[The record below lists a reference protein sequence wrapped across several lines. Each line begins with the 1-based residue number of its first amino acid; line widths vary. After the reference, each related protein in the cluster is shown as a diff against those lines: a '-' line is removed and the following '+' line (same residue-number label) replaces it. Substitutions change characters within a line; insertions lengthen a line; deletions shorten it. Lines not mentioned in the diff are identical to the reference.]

1 MKKLKRFLAI
11 IISIVMIMCS
21 TLPSLANGSEEVPET
36 SESKIVEQLK
46 EDLGEEKATEIL
58 KNSDVSVDEESETT
72 AGDDIMSSIKEEPEE
87 ESESTVED
95 DILSSLEEEPEEET
109 ESTVEDEEEETS
121 MGELHEPEE
130 NVGASTASPEEESEL
145 TVVKTEEETSMGE
158 LHELEEDATTVS
170 EKESEENFASESP
183 EETKEDVTDVEEIE
197 EEKTSDDLIESEENK
212 RKVNNIEIKNE
223 FACYKEIATFSETKS
238 FAIGSS
244 SNYTLSGSLWYP
256 SEGING
262 ITKGL
267 VTKIIIEQSDT
278 IPSGTEFIV
287 GHNDDNSDTLKAYL
301 NGTEVTIHIPMG
313 CILYAPENCYG
324 LFSFFDSRGSSPS
337 ITRESSLVEISGLS
351 LLNTE
356 NVTDMEHMFFCNNNL
371 TILDVSSFDTSSV
384 TSFRSMFQGCSL
396 LTNIDVSNF
405 ITNNAKKM
413 DHMFAGCSSLTTL
426 NVSNFN
432 TEHVG
437 EDIVYPNDIFYYDCG
452 FIAMFESCSS
462 LTSIDVSNF
471 NTSNAHSF
479 LQMFHK
485 CAMLE
490 SIDISNFDSSNV
502 INMSSMFNGCV
513 NLNEL
518 ILGNLETINVTG
530 TDTQEYNTGFAYMF
544 GNCSSLS
551 KLNLSSFDTNSV
563 VSMSNM
569 FRNCSNLKQI
579 YVSTSFKTQ
588 NVQVSDHMFSGCTS
602 LVGGNGT
609 TFDSSHVDKE
619 YARIDA
625 EGTPGYFTIKNAP
638 TPWMWW
644 YVDGTT
650 IHYSNSA
657 PASGGYAV
665 TGDTISYNGLTKSDI
680 TRAVFDNTINAQTTA
695 SMFESFTSLETIE
708 NINNLNT
715 SNVTDMTCMFDSCE
729 GLRDLD
735 LSSFDT
741 SNVTSLGAMFNFC
754 TSLRSVDLSSFNTGN
769 VTNMSEMFTCCSS
782 LTSIDLSS
790 FDTSSVVYINHMFY
804 QCSSLTTIYVS
815 NNFVTTNVTDSDDMF
830 TDCTS
835 LVGGNGTTFDSSH
848 IDKEYARI
856 DSTATPGYFTYRE
869 APTPTPTLDSIS
881 IDTNPSKLTYNVG
894 EKFNPNGLKIKLNY
908 SDGTS
913 DIVTYNDTTKNSFAF
928 NPSLDTALDTTHT
941 NVVVTYSSKTAN
953 IPITVEGGET
963 PTLTSIAVSSSP
975 RKTSYVEGNYLAPAG
990 LVIKLTYSDSS
1001 TENVSYNNTTKNS
1014 FSFNPSL
1021 STRLSTS
1028 MSSVTVTYGG
1038 KSASF
1043 KIKVSSGGY
1052 TPSGG
1057 GGSSGGSGGGT
1068 IASIQN
1074 QINAQNGLPSSAV
1087 PSTSRVAGVKSISQ
1101 VVDTAASNWAVDPQT
1116 GRWKLNTIGMNGQV
1130 QQAVNGFYLLT
1141 NVVVQVVNGNPVS
1154 VQANNTYYFDAS
1166 GNMVT
1171 GWVQTADSKWYFFEN
1186 AKTAEE
1192 GKMSIGWKQVQGS
1205 WYYFTPEGDM
1215 MTSGMTPDG
1224 FVIGADGKWQG

>member
-11 IISIVMIMCS
+11 IISIVMVMYS

-72 AGDDIMSSIKEEPEE
+72 IVEESEIESEASETKVEEENEKKDVEESVEENEEKTTFSNEEPEE
-87 ESESTVED
+87 DETTV
-95 DILSSLEEEPEEET
+95 SSEEP
-109 ESTVEDEEEETS
+109 
-121 MGELHEPEE
+121 
-130 NVGASTASPEEESEL
+130 
-145 TVVKTEEETSMGE
+145 
-158 LHELEEDATTVS
+158 EEDATTVS
-170 EKESEENFASESP
+170 EKESEEDTITESLEETKKDATNVEETEEETSAISNEETEEIVTSDEKTE
-183 EETKEDVTDVEEIE
+183 EETKEDVQVESTE
-197 EEKTSDDLIESEENK
+197 ETSAEVAET
-212 RKVNNIEIKNE
+212 
-223 FACYKEIATFSETKS
+223 IA
-238 FAIGSS
+238 
-244 SNYTLSGSLWYP
+244 
-256 SEGING
+256 
-262 ITKGL
+262 
-267 VTKIIIEQSDT
+267 
-278 IPSGTEFIV
+278 
-287 GHNDDNSDTLKAYL
+287 
-301 NGTEVTIHIPMG
+301 
-313 CILYAPENCYG
+313 
-324 LFSFFDSRGSSPS
+324 
-337 ITRESSLVEISGLS
+337 LVEVQETATSEDK
-351 LLNTE
+351 LL
-356 NVTDMEHMFFCNNNL
+356 
-371 TILDVSSFDTSSV
+371 
-384 TSFRSMFQGCSL
+384 
-396 LTNIDVSNF
+396 
-405 ITNNAKKM
+405 
-413 DHMFAGCSSLTTL
+413 
-426 NVSNFN
+426 
-432 TEHVG
+432 
-437 EDIVYPNDIFYYDCG
+437 
-452 FIAMFESCSS
+452 
-462 LTSIDVSNF
+462 
-471 NTSNAHSF
+471 
-479 LQMFHK
+479 
-485 CAMLE
+485 
-490 SIDISNFDSSNV
+490 
-502 INMSSMFNGCV
+502 
-513 NLNEL
+513 
-518 ILGNLETINVTG
+518 G
-530 TDTQEYNTGFAYMF
+530 T
-544 GNCSSLS
+544 
-551 KLNLSSFDTNSV
+551 
-563 VSMSNM
+563 
-569 FRNCSNLKQI
+569 
-579 YVSTSFKTQ
+579 
-588 NVQVSDHMFSGCTS
+588 
-602 LVGGNGT
+602 
-609 TFDSSHVDKE
+609 
-619 YARIDA
+619 
-625 EGTPGYFTIKNAP
+625 P

-644 YVDGTT
+644 YVDGDT
-650 IHYSNSA
+650 IHYTNTE
-657 PASGGYAV
+657 PVSGGH
-665 TGDTISYNGLTKSDI
+665 GISDDYFIQYEGLTKTDI
-680 TRAVFDNTINAQTTA
+680 TSAVFDDEINAVTTSYMFEGFENLESIVDLSNLKTSNVTSMSGMFKNCYQLLNIDVSGFDTSNVTDMGGMFWSCSSLVGIDVSNFDTSSVTNMGYMFHCSKMGESESELTSIVGLTNFNTEQVTDMQYMFNDNSKLQSLDLSSFNTSNLNEWGMAMMFDGCSSLQTLDVSNFNTENISNMTNLFRDCSSLTGLDVSSFNTGNVTDMN
-695 SMFESFTSLETIE
+695 SMFSGCSSLTYIDVSNFNTSNVTDMRFMFAGCKSLTSIDVSNFDTRNVTNMSGMFSCGVYDSTTRISESALTSITGLNNFDTSNVTNMSDMFMQCYVLA
-708 NINNLNT
+708 NIDVSNFNT

-729 GLRDLD
+729 GLRNLD

-804 QCSSLTTIYVS
+804 QCSSLTTIYAS

-856 DSTATPGYFTYRE
+856 DGGSTSATPGYFTDKNAP
-869 APTPTPTLDSIS
+869 APTLRS
-881 IDTNPSKLTYNVG
+881 IDIETNPTKLTYNVG
-894 EKFNPNGLKIKLNY
+894 EKFNPTGLKIKLNY

-963 PTLTSIAVSSSP
+963 PTLTSISVSSSP
-975 RKTSYVEGNYLAPAG
+975 RKTSYVEGNYLDPAG

-1001 TENVSYNNTTKNS
+1001 TKTVSYNNTTKNS

-1021 STRLSTS
+1021 TTRLSTS

-1052 TPSGG
+1052 TPSSG

-1087 PSTSRVAGVKSISQ
+1087 PSTSRVARVKSISQ

-1186 AKTAEE
+1186 AKTSEE

-1224 FVIGADGKWQG
+1224 YTIGSDGKWQG